1 MAGGIETDELKAYV
15 IALLEKYNKT
25 VNKMLAMYGQYEDK
39 KAEAEE
45 KTGQDADTEAIAE
58 QQEGIA
64 AAQEQMSSLPD
75 IILPII
81 VISKFPN
88 IETPDTPDLDIPD
101 ISLPEINLQGLSEFV
116 DFRGFLTELADKGTE
131 LLAECSLPEISMD
144 ALSKFDD
151 SFKDIRLP
159 NGMLSLPAF
168 KLGSFPSINLPTNF
182 TLPDGIGTFPT
193 GTINLPTGTINLPN
207 IDVAKFDFKIP
218 DVKFEKPDM
227 KKFKAMGG
235 LLMKIKLM
243 LGFTQCLSMIPNTF
257 SGIEWP
263 ESFNNISQFF
273 NIASIDVGFFILFRD
288 SHDVCTNYF
297 FCLYYFCVYVISY
310 ILYFFYSS
318 WVYLVI
324 FVLFIQDFCQNS

>member
-1 MAGGIETDELKAYV
+1 
-15 IALLEKYNKT
+15 
-25 VNKMLAMYGQYEDK
+25 
-39 KAEAEE
+39 
-45 KTGQDADTEAIAE
+45 
-58 QQEGIA
+58 
-64 AAQEQMSSLPD
+64 MSSLPD

-116 DFRGFLTELADKGTE
+116 DFRGFLTELADKGKE

-151 SFKDIRLP
+151 SFKDITLP

-193 GTINLPTGTINLPN
+193 GTINLPTGTINLPD

-288 SHDVCTNYF
+288 SHDVIY
-297 FCLYYFCVYVISY
+297 
-310 ILYFFYSS
+310 
-318 WVYLVI
+318 
-324 FVLFIQDFCQNS
+324 

>member
-1 MAGGIETDELKAYV
+1 
-15 IALLEKYNKT
+15 
-25 VNKMLAMYGQYEDK
+25 
-39 KAEAEE
+39 
-45 KTGQDADTEAIAE
+45 
-58 QQEGIA
+58 
-64 AAQEQMSSLPD
+64 
-75 IILPII
+75 
-81 VISKFPN
+81 
-88 IETPDTPDLDIPD
+88 
-101 ISLPEINLQGLSEFV
+101 
-116 DFRGFLTELADKGTE
+116 
-131 LLAECSLPEISMD
+131 MD

-151 SFKDIRLP
+151 SFKDITLP

-182 TLPDGIGTFPT
+182 TLPNGIGTFPT
-193 GTINLPTGTINLPN
+193 GSINLPTGTINLPNINLPN

-273 NIASIDVGFFILFRD
+273 NIASIDVGLFILFRD

-297 FCLYYFCVYVISY
+297 FCITYVVFFFIVIY
-310 ILYFFYSS
+310 ILYFCCSTRTNVQLARYNTSN
-318 WVYLVI
+318 YCDI
-324 FVLFIQDFCQNS
+324 